1 MFLLMGAVS
10 FLIAIGCLW
19 AGISALLKQSRQRAA
34 SVSAQGVVV
43 GVRRQVFKA
52 GSSGVYCPTVDFRL
66 PSGEI
71 VRFESSFGT
80 MPASHSVGQVVKVVY
95 DPRDPRKA
103 EVDSVVA
110 NWLEPGCLLAFAAG
124 GIFFS
129 LMFLVLFLITA
140 RSG

>member
-1 MFLLMGAVS
+1 
-10 FLIAIGCLW
+10 
-19 AGISALLKQSRQRAA
+19 
-34 SVSAQGVVV
+34 
-43 GVRRQVFKA
+43 
-52 GSSGVYCPTVDFRL
+52 
-66 PSGEI
+66 
-71 VRFESSFGT
+71 

-110 NWLEPGCLLAFAAG
+110 NWLMPGCLLAFAAG
-124 GIFFS
+124 AMFFS